1 MIILPCIP
9 EEVFILVAN
18 MITLFTFRFSYLQ
31 CCCWYFL
38 CFLHWDFSQS
48 LLSWWFDFFFP
59 LSSIFYFE
67 DKVTFSDKLCASVE
81 ILNSKSTPISCTILS
96 MSIGGSFFDIV
107 LFHEHCWLRYQLIE
121 MKCSAKYMPNVPV
134 SWNISCDEPSVI
146 VIKLAVIEKLLKNI

>member
-38 CFLHWDFSQS
+38 CSLHCEFCQP
-48 LLSWWFDFFFP
+48 LLSWWFDFFFHYYLQYFISKIRLCP
-59 LSSIFYFE
+59 LINYVHHSKYWIPKAHLLVAAYYLWVLVEVSSTSCYFMN
-67 DKVTFSDKLCASVE
+67 T
-81 ILNSKSTPISCTILS
+81 
-96 MSIGGSFFDIV
+96 
-107 LFHEHCWLRYQLIE
+107 WLRYQLIE

-146 VIKLAVIEKLLKNI
+146 VIKLAVIEKLLKII

>member
-38 CFLHWDFSQS
+38 CSLHCEFCQP

-59 LSSIFYFE
+59 LLSSIFYFE
-67 DKVTFSDKLCASVE
+67 DKVTSSDKLCASLE
-81 ILNSKSTPISCTILS
+81 ILNSKGTPISCSILS

-107 LFHEHCWLRYQLIE
+107 LFHEHLIE
-121 MKCSAKYMPNVPV
+121 ISADWNEMFCEIHAQCS
-134 SWNISCDEPSVI
+134 C
-146 VIKLAVIEKLLKNI
+146 LLKYFLWRAVCNCY